1 MSLVNWNKSTFGNIY
16 MKKRRILAHIAGIQ
30 KCIANH
36 HNNRLL
42 NLDTKPRKYPND
54 ILAQEEILWYQKSKE
69 DWIRSDDRNT
79 KYYHALT
86 VVRRSMNRIG
96 ALKSE
101 SGEWLTNM
109 DTLAHHV
116 QKFYKQFFN
125 KDIDC
130 NESLALKG
138 WFSSIPTQMLNNIHV
153 PFSDV
158 EIKQALFDMSPFKA
172 PRPYGFHAGF
182 FQRMWDIVGDSIIKF
197 ARNLFD
203 KGCLPERVN
212 DTLLVLVPNVEYP

>member
-1 MSLVNWNKSTFGNIY
+1 MWAIPTGASWLL
-16 MKKRRILAHIAGIQ
+16 KKKKKNQ
-30 KCIANH
+30 V
-36 HNNRLL
+36 
-42 NLDTKPRKYPND
+42 
-54 ILAQEEILWYQKSKE
+54 
-69 DWIRSDDRNT
+69 RSPSPESRVPKTGSDPPIGSDR
-79 KYYHALT
+79 
-86 VVRRSMNRIG
+86 
-96 ALKSE
+96 E
-101 SGEWLTNM
+101 SGCDN
-109 DTLAHHV
+109 
-116 QKFYKQFFN
+116 
-125 KDIDC
+125 C